1 MGKEGKRP
9 AHAAGAAP
17 PADGRPAKKGRAE
30 AASSASALPDE
41 WQTDG
46 AGVEVS
52 ILRLHHYPLLVV
64 RAQQHTL
71 IAWVTVCLC
80 GGITTTPSDG
90 TNLLHAR
97 RFRLTK
103 ANSPRLSQTSFY

>member
-1 MGKEGKRP
+1 MSTSGAVTPRASVRALTPSKQNIMGKEGKRP

-71 IAWVTVCLC
+71 IA
-80 GGITTTPSDG
+80 
-90 TNLLHAR
+90 
-97 RFRLTK
+97 
-103 ANSPRLSQTSFY
+103 